1 MLTGQLAPTM
11 GEINLPLNYDLISG
25 NKNNQEKIG
34 LCAQNNVLIPNL
46 TAKEHLELYAKI
58 KMRSG
63 FEAEIKR

>member
-1 MLTGQLAPTM
+1 MTGQLNATD
-11 GEINLPLNYDLISG
+11 GEILLPLNYDLITG

-34 LCAQNNVLIPNL
+34 LCAQNNILIPNL

-63 FEAEIKR
+63 FNGEIKR